1 MKLRDSIRRSSRSL
15 SHAKTRTLLT
25 VAAIAVGSFAL
36 ALTLAAGTGARQFVD
51 RLITNNFDPQEL
63 VVTRGDTAADVF
75 SDLSGT
81 PREYNDS
88 EDPYTR
94 VKLLSQED
102 IGKIRQTEGVEQ
114 VREAYNLNADYI
126 TALGAKKYTATV
138 ETYNPHMKPEI
149 VAGAATD
156 TLSNGQVILPENYAI
171 ALGFGDASGAIGK
184 QVSVHLKGGSAR
196 DQLRDAQYTVV
207 AVAKKPSS
215 LLGGTSAF
223 LLGDADARDLYDFQN
238 FGTPNYG
245 KYVSV
250 NVRVKGGKSDLSD
263 VKARLAFAG
272 YAASSAEDIAKQVTQ
287 AVNIVQYGI
296 AGFGIIALITSIFG
310 IVNTQLISV
319 LERTR
324 EIGLMKALGM
334 SRRGVYRLFMLEAT
348 WIGFGGAVAGIFV
361 AYVMAVLANPWIS
374 KKLQLGGDLLQFQP
388 AQMAVLVAALM
399 LIATIAGLAPA
410 WKAAR
415 LNPVEALR
423 TE

>member
-51 RLITNNFDPQEL
+51 RLVTNNFDPQEL
-63 VVTRGDTAADVF
+63 VVTRGDTAGDVL
-75 SDLSGT
+75 SELSGT
-81 PREYNDS
+81 PREYS
-88 EDPYTR
+88 ESLDPYTR
-94 VKLLSQED
+94 IKMLAPED
-102 IGKIRQTEGVEQ
+102 IAKIRNTEGVEQ
-114 VREAYNLNADYI
+114 VRETYSLSADYV
-126 TALGAKKYTATV
+126 TAADAKKYTAAV

-149 VAGAATD
+149 VAGAVTD
-156 TLSNGQVILPENYAI
+156 DLPEGHIILPESYASV
-171 ALGFGDASGAIGK
+171 LGFGNAADAVGK
-184 QVSVHLKGGSAR
+184 QVSIHLKGGVAR
-196 DQLRDAQYTVV
+196 DQEEDVEYTVA
-207 AVAKKPSS
+207 AVAKKPST
-215 LLGGTSAF
+215 LLGGTSSF
-223 LLGDADARDLYDFQN
+223 LLSSADAAGLYDFQN
-238 FGTPNYG
+238 FGTPTYG
-245 KYVSV
+245 KYASV
-250 NVRVKGGKSDLSD
+250 NVRVKGGKSELSA
-263 VKARLAFAG
+263 VKARLAFNG
-272 YAASSAEDIAKQVTQ
+272 YAVASAEDIAKQVTQ

-361 AYVMAVLANPWIS
+361 AYVVAILANPWIS
-374 KKLQLGGDLLQFQP
+374 DKLQLGGDLLQFQP
-388 AQMAVLVAALM
+388 VQMAALVVALM
-399 LIATIAGLAPA
+399 VIATLAGLVPA